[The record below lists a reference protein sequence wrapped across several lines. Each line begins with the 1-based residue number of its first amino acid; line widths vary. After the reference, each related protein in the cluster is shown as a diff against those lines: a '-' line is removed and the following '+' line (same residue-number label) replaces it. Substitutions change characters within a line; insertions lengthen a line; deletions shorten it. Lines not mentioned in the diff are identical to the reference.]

1 MGSTN
6 ITIEYIK
13 KIFQDM
19 FKQHQEAITKKQEEI
34 FRSHENGI
42 MQLISGNT
50 TLTSQRLDNLCKEI
64 ADLKE
69 SLEFTQ
75 EETEEK
81 FNKLNEKITT
91 MEKNLFSLKKDI
103 EVIQTTKPS
112 WAIEIENK
120 LVDLEDRSRRNNLRI
135 NGIKEGKSETW
146 EECEERLNCFL
157 QEILDMD
164 TREIWIERAHR
175 VSEKKTGQE
184 RQIVVQFNSYKNKL
198 DILRNCKKLKG
209 TNFSIFEDFSKETAR
224 IRKEKW
230 EEVLKNRK
238 DGKISYLTYKTVV
251 CKERTQVS

>member
-6 ITIEYIK
+6 IAIKDIK
-13 KIFQDM
+13 KIFQDL
-19 FKQHQEAITKKQEEI
+19 FKQHQEAITKKQEEMS
-34 FRSHENGI
+34 RSHENSI
-42 MQLISGNT
+42 TPLISGNT
-50 TLTSQRLDNLCKEI
+50 TLTNQRLDNLSKEI

-75 EETEEK
+75 EETEGK
-81 FNKLNEKITT
+81 FSKLNEKITS
-91 MEKNLFSLKKDI
+91 MERNLFSLKKDI

-135 NGIKEGKSETW
+135 NGIKEGKNETW
-146 EECEERLNCFL
+146 EECEERVNCFL
-157 QEILDMD
+157 EEKLDMD
-164 TREIWIERAHR
+164 TSEIWIERAHR
-175 VSEKKTGQE
+175 VGEKKRGQE

-209 TNFSIFEDFSKETAR
+209 TNFSIFEDFSKETAS

-230 EEVLKNRK
+230 KEVLKNRK
-238 DGKISYLTYKTVV
+238 DGKISYLQHKTVI
-251 CKERTQVS
+251 CNERPQVS